1 MGNPSLGAFNA
12 REVIEMRELDRFL
25 LTKTEQELPSEELQE
40 FPLPVAEDWDNLV
53 QRADKMAE
61 VIDRHLD
68 FESKLQG
75 RELRP
80 NTLCPEQKVS
90 MVSDLTAI

>member
-1 MGNPSLGAFNA
+1 M
-12 REVIEMRELDRFL
+12 REMDRVLSTTDRELDR
-25 LTKTEQELPSEELQE
+25 QEIDE
-40 FPLPVAEDWDNLV
+40 FPLPVAEDWDDLV
-53 QRADKMAE
+53 GKSERTAE

-80 NTLCPEQKVS
+80 ITLCPEQKNS
-90 MVSDLTAI
+90 MVSDLTAV

>member
-1 MGNPSLGAFNA
+1 
-12 REVIEMRELDRFL
+12 MREYDRSL
-25 LTKTEQELPSEELQE
+25 LSIAQSELPAQETTE
-40 FPLPVAEDWDNLV
+40 FPLPVAEDWENIV
-53 QRADKMAE
+53 RKADKAAD

-90 MVSDLTAI
+90 LASDLTVV

>member
-1 MGNPSLGAFNA
+1 
-12 REVIEMRELDRFL
+12 MREFDRSL
-25 LTKTEQELPSEELQE
+25 LSITDHEAPVEETFE
-40 FPLPVAEDWDNLV
+40 FPIPVAEDWDNIV
-53 QRADKMAE
+53 RRADKAAD

-90 MVSDLTAI
+90 LVSDLKVV